1 MKPQDLKRIR
11 QQLGLTQQELAD
23 QLGVGRVTVTR
34 WELGL
39 RSISE
44 PIARLV
50 ERVRAEAGRNLR
62 KKKRNRPRRKK

>member
-11 QQLGLTQQELAD
+11 QQLGFTQQELAD

-39 RSISE
+39 RSIPE

-50 ERVRAEAGRNLR
+50 ERVRAEAGRNVR
-62 KKKRNRPRRKK
+62 KKRNRPKRKK

>member
-1 MKPQDLKRIR
+1 MKPRDLKRIR

-50 ERVRAEAGRNLR
+50 ERVGAEAGRNLR
-62 KKKRNRPRRKK
+62 KKRSRPKRKK

>member
-11 QQLGLTQQELAD
+11 LQLGLTQQELAD

-39 RSISE
+39 RGISE

-50 ERVRAEAGRNLR
+50 ERVRVEVGRNVR
-62 KKKRNRPRRKK
+62 KKRNRPKRKK

>member
-1 MKPQDLKRIR
+1 MKPRDLKRIR

-50 ERVRAEAGRNLR
+50 ERVRAEAGRNVR
-62 KKKRNRPRRKK
+62 KKRNRPKLKK

>member
-50 ERVRAEAGRNLR
+50 ERVRAEARRNLR
-62 KKKRNRPRRKK
+62 RKRKRPKRKK

>member
-34 WELGL
+34 WDLGL

-50 ERVRAEAGRNLR
+50 ERVHAEVGRNLR
-62 KKKRNRPRRKK
+62 KKAKRPKRKK

>member
-1 MKPQDLKRIR
+1 MKPRDLKRIR
-11 QQLGLTQQELAD
+11 KQLGFTQQELAD

-50 ERVRAEAGRNLR
+50 ERVRAEAGLNVR
-62 KKKRNRPRRKK
+62 KKRNRPKRKK

>member
-1 MKPQDLKRIR
+1 MKPRDLKRIR
-11 QQLGLTQQELAD
+11 QQLRFTQQELAD
-23 QLGVGRVTVTR
+23 QLGVGQVTVTR

-50 ERVRAEAGRNLR
+50 ERVRAEAGRNVR
-62 KKKRNRPRRKK
+62 KKKGNRPKRKK